1 MKLADKIAS
10 YSSTPRSGA
19 QTKIARILPVFV
31 FFFFFP
37 TLLFLIPH
45 MLLDQ
50 WLNLPE
56 IPNPPLRMAIG
67 GIMII
72 IGVVFLLM
80 TLKAQRE
87 IGKGTPM
94 PLMATQKLVVQKPYA
109 WTRNPLAF
117 GLLNLYFGIS
127 IFMGSVA
134 SLLVVLVFT
143 IVILSYIKFVEEKEL
158 AQRYGDSYVNYK
170 EHTPFLIPRPGRQ
183 G

>member
-10 YSSTPRSGA
+10 YSSNPRSGK
-19 QTKIARILPVFV
+19 QTRIARILPIFV

-37 TLLFLIPH
+37 TMLFLVPH

-50 WLNLPE
+50 WLNLPA

-67 GIMII
+67 GVMIVV
-72 IGVVFLLM
+72 GVVFLLM
-80 TLKAQRE
+80 TLKAQRD

-134 SLLVVLVFT
+134 SVLVVLVFT
-143 IVILSYIKFVEEKEL
+143 VIILSYIKFVEEKEL
-158 AQRYGDSYVNYK
+158 EQRYGADYVAYK
-170 EHTPFLIPRPGRQ
+170 EQTPFLIPRPARR
-183 G
+183 

>member
-10 YSSTPRSGA
+10 YSSTPRSGKR
-19 QTKIARILPVFV
+19 TKVAKILPIFV

-37 TLLFLIPH
+37 TLLFWVPH
-45 MLLDQ
+45 TLLDK
-50 WLNLPE
+50 WLNLPA
-56 IPNPPLRMAIG
+56 IPNPPVRRVVG
-67 GIMII
+67 GLMII
-72 IGVVFLLM
+72 TGVTFLLM
-80 TLKAQRE
+80 TLKAQRD

-127 IFMGSVA
+127 IFMGSLA

-143 IVILSYIKFVEEKEL
+143 TVILSYIKFVEEKEL
-158 AQRYGDSYVNYK
+158 AQRYGAPYEDYK
-170 EHTPFLIPRPGRQ
+170 QHTPFLFPRPSKQR
-183 G
+183 

>member
-1 MKLADKIAS
+1 MKFADKIAS

-45 MLLDQ
+45 LLLDK
-50 WLNLPE
+50 WLTLPA

-67 GIMII
+67 GFMIVV
-72 IGVVFLLM
+72 GVIFLLM

-127 IFMGSVA
+127 IFMGSLA
-134 SLLVVLVFT
+134 SLLVVLLFSV
-143 IVILSYIKFVEEKEL
+143 VILAYIKFVEEKEL
-158 AQRYGDSYVNYK
+158 AQRYGAPYLDYK
-170 EHTPFLIPRPGRQ
+170 QRTPFLIPRPG
-183 G
+183 GN